1 MNRIGYYTTPEE
13 GPLSW
18 GAVRKGVKD
27 VSDADFRKQ
36 FAKMAFKNNKG
47 PGLFSRLKSAF
58 TGPAKRSVLRA
69 PHEGASRPGSISAAI
84 NSDRPGFIA
93 GLGAASES
101 VGAEILAETK
111 DKGSKMILMVL
122 VLGLFL
128 FIKSRTF

>member
-18 GAVRKGVKD
+18 SAVRKGVKD

-58 TGPAKRSVLRA
+58 TGPKRKSVLRS
-69 PHEGASRPGSISAAI
+69 PHEGASRPGSIRASI
-84 NSDRPGFIA
+84 NSSRPGFIA
-93 GLGAASES
+93 GLGQSAA

-111 DKGSKMILMVL
+111 EKGSKMMLILM